1 MWARQKHWQKPKGY
15 WQMTRNDVGSGRQ
28 PESSTPRLYTIPQTA
43 AFLDSLARAILAGD
57 LPEAGGEPPARDALP
72 HYTIL
77 LPTRRAVRAMREA
90 FLRVTGGDVVLLP
103 RIRALGD
110 ADEDDVY
117 FAPQSDLTGQSSLA
131 LELPQPIGS
140 LERRL
145 VMTQLVLA
153 WSENVA
159 SASSAGSV
167 SGDPEISAA
176 TPAQAASL
184 ADDLIR
190 LQDTIENEQADL
202 SKLQALV
209 PERFAN
215 HWQLTVEFLKI
226 VTEHWPRYLEERG
239 LISPYQRRNALMA
252 EEARL
257 LAANPPTAP
266 VIAAGSTGSIP
277 VTAQLLRTIAN
288 LPLGAVVLPGLD
300 LELDQESWEAIGAD
314 HPEHPQFGMK
324 QLLERIGAV
333 REKVGVVPGSGLD
346 GADRARLK
354 LISEVMRPA
363 GTTERWPHGDDK
375 APPGDL
381 VGSIQ
386 GISLVGAPTPEDEA
400 EVIAIIMRETLETP
414 EKSAAL
420 VTPDRTL
427 ARRVAARLEKWNI
440 RVDDSAGSP
449 VAKAPPGVF
458 MDLAI
463 DAMDSGFAA
472 LPLLALLKHPLAR
485 LGRSAAGIR
494 GSARVLELAAF
505 RQAIPATGLEGA
517 LTALRRART
526 RADGAAPSHANRQL
540 LGKQDLE
547 KAEQLVSDVS
557 RAFAPLTELF
567 GRKSKV
573 TIAELATAHVA
584 VDEALACDESGDFSV
599 LWSGEAGEALAL
611 ILGEIM
617 SGSNV
622 GPQLAPRH
630 YAEIYRI
637 LVAGLMVRPLR
648 PAHPRLHIWG
658 PLEARLQ
665 QADMVVLGGLNEG
678 AWPRTEEA
686 DAWLNRP
693 MRKEIGLPAPE
704 RRIGLAAHD
713 VAQLWGA
720 EKVTITRAQRQ
731 EGVPTVPSRWLL
743 RLEAVLAGAGISNGL
758 RPPEP
763 WLAWAQGRDVVH
775 EVRPAAR
782 PAPKPPLNARPR
794 RLSVTRIEDW
804 IANPYAIFAR
814 DILGLMPVNPIGG
827 EPDAALRGRLVHDV
841 MQRFAERYPQ
851 ELPQEIANE
860 LMRLAD
866 ALFEDF
872 GAHPSICAFWR
883 PQLERFARWFAAT
896 EPNRRL
902 RIAHSFSEVP
912 GELELETAAG
922 GFTLRARADRTD
934 LAQGGALAIYD
945 YKTGQPPP
953 KSAVSDGR
961 APQLP
966 LEAAI
971 AMGGGFRGIESHDVQ
986 ALRFIW
992 ASGGRVPGEE
1002 RDVSDGEAGALAE
1015 QALAGLRALI
1025 EAFERLETPYEVLR
1039 RPGFEARYRYDDY
1052 AHLARVAE
1060 WSSTDAET
1068 D

>member
-1 MWARQKHWQKPKGY
+1 
-15 WQMTRNDVGSGRQ
+15 MTRNDAGSGRR
-28 PESSTPRLYTIPQTA
+28 PKGAAPRLYTIPQNA

-57 LPEAGGEPPARDALP
+57 LPAAGGEPPTAEALP

-77 LPTRRAVRAMREA
+77 LPTRRAARALREA
-90 FLRVTGGDVVLLP
+90 FLRVSGGDVVLLP

-110 ADEDDVY
+110 VDEDEVY
-117 FAPQSDLTGQSSLA
+117 FAPQSDLTGQSALA
-131 LELPQPIGS
+131 LELPQAIGS

-153 WSENVA
+153 WSEAVA
-159 SASSAGSV
+159 KESSGTGAAGE
-167 SGDPEISAA
+167 PEIAAA

-190 LQDTIENEQADL
+190 LLDTIENEQADL
-202 SKLQALV
+202 SKLRDLV
-209 PERFAN
+209 PERFAS
-215 HWQLTVEFLKI
+215 HWQLTVDFMKI
-226 VTEHWPRYLEERG
+226 VTEHWPSYLEEKG

-252 EEARL
+252 AESRA
-257 LAANPPTAP
+257 LAANPPAAP

-277 VTAQLLRTIAN
+277 ATAQLLRTIAN

-300 LELDQESWEAIGAD
+300 LELDQESWDAISAD

-333 REKVGVVPGSGLD
+333 RDEVEVLPGRGPDRVGK
-346 GADRARLK
+346 ARLK
-354 LISEVMRPA
+354 LISEAMRPA
-363 GTTERWPHGDDK
+363 GTTERWPHRDADT
-375 APPGDL
+375 ASSDL
-381 VGSIQ
+381 AEAIQ
-386 GISLVGAPTPEDEA
+386 GLSLVEAPTAEDEA
-400 EVIAIIMRETLETP
+400 EVIALILRETLETQ

-440 RVDDSAGSP
+440 RVDDSAGAP
-449 VAKAPPGVF
+449 LAKTPPGVF
-458 MDLAI
+458 MDLVI
-463 DAMDSGFAA
+463 DAVDSGFAA

-485 LGRSAAGIR
+485 LGRSAAEVR
-494 GSARVLELAAF
+494 GSARVLELAVF
-505 RQAIPATGLEGA
+505 RQAIPATGLGGA
-517 LTALRRART
+517 RNALRRARA
-526 RADGAAPSHANRQL
+526 RPDPAGSSRPSGQR
-540 LGKQDLE
+540 LGKEELE
-547 KAEQLVSDVS
+547 KAEQLVGDVS
-557 RAFAPLTELF
+557 RAFAPLAEFF
-567 GRKSKV
+567 GRRTKAA
-573 TIAELATAHVA
+573 IAELTATHVA
-584 VDEALACDESGDFSV
+584 AAEALARDESSETGA
-599 LWSGEAGEALAL
+599 LWGGEAGEALAL
-611 ILGEIM
+611 ILAEII
-617 SGSNV
+617 SGTNV
-622 GPQLAPRH
+622 GPRISPRH
-630 YAEIYRI
+630 YAEFYRN
-637 LVAGLMVRPLR
+637 LVTGPMVRPRR

-665 QADMVVLGGLNEG
+665 HADVVVLGGLNEG
-678 AWPRTEEA
+678 TWPRTEEA

-720 EKVTITRAQRQ
+720 EKVTITRAERQ

-743 RLEAVLAGAGISNGL
+743 RLEAVLAGAGVSNGL
-758 RPPEP
+758 RPIEP
-763 WLAWAQGRDVVH
+763 WLAWAHSRDRV
-775 EVRPAAR
+775 EVLKPVPR
-782 PAPKPPLNARPR
+782 PAPKPPVEARPR
-794 RLSVTRIEDW
+794 RLSVTRIEEW

-814 DILGLMPVNPIGG
+814 DILDLTPVEPIGG

-841 MQRFAERYPQ
+841 MQRFAAQYPQ
-851 ELPQEIANE
+851 ELPEEIAAE

-866 ALFEDF
+866 KLFEEF
-872 GAHPSICAFWR
+872 GAHPSIRAFWR
-883 PQLERFARWFAAT
+883 PQLERFASWFAAT
-896 EPNRRL
+896 EPDRR
-902 RIAHSFSEVP
+902 RGVARSFSEVP
-912 GELELETAAG
+912 GELELEAQAG
-922 GFTLRARADRTD
+922 NFILRARADRID
-934 LAQGGALAIYD
+934 LNQNGGLAIYD
-945 YKTGQPPP
+945 YKTGQPPT
-953 KSAVSDGR
+953 KTAVSGGR

-971 AMGGGFRGIESHDVQ
+971 AQGGGFRGIESHDVK

-992 ASGGRVPGEE
+992 ASGGRIPGDE
-1002 RDVSDGEAGALAE
+1002 RDVSDGDAGALAE

-1025 EAFERLETPYEVLR
+1025 EAFDRPETPYEVLR

-1060 WSSTDAET
+1060 WSSVDAGA